1 MGYDVFISHASE
13 DKAAFVKPLAEDLA
27 RLGVHVWYDEF
38 ALKLGDSLSRSID
51 KGLALSKFGIVVLSK
66 AFLSKP
72 WPEYELR
79 GLVTREIGKDKVIL
93 PVWHNVTRDDIMA
106 FSPPLADK
114 LALNTAIQSLSKIT
128 VDIVEVVRP
137 DIHEALI
144 RLKIWK
150 QIVANADLKFTNLG
164 EIHPGPIR
172 HEKLP
177 DALIGRLKLV
187 YEILGEVMDK
197 PFDELIEAFQRDL
210 NPANEVAIW
219 EKLATAYLRVVKC
232 HPYEKLERGE
242 ILGVLIRN
250 SMGVFNPD
258 DLKNFK
264 HLDLDTIT
272 LIAEAY
278 RSVSANV

>member
-1 MGYDVFISHASE
+1 MLVLELRVFVCSACLCYSQFIKYVLIEGHPQGKCEAMDYDVFISHASE

-114 LALNTAIQSLSKIT
+114 LALNTIMQICFCKKRSI
-128 VDIVEVVRP
+128 VD
-137 DIHEALI
+137 
-144 RLKIWK
+144 
-150 QIVANADLKFTNLG
+150 VAN
-164 EIHPGPIR
+164 
-172 HEKLP
+172 EKL
-177 DALIGRLKLV
+177 LL
-187 YEILGEVMDK
+187 
-197 PFDELIEAFQRDL
+197 
-210 NPANEVAIW
+210 
-219 EKLATAYLRVVKC
+219 
-232 HPYEKLERGE
+232 
-242 ILGVLIRN
+242 
-250 SMGVFNPD
+250 
-258 DLKNFK
+258 
-264 HLDLDTIT
+264 
-272 LIAEAY
+272 
-278 RSVSANV
+278 